1 MLTAKRVERTRRP
14 GRYRDG
20 TVKGLLLQISES
32 GAKSWVLRYML
43 HGSERMMGLGS
54 AVDFSLREAR
64 DRARSARQL
73 LADGVDPLGAKRQ
86 RKAEAK
92 AAAAKLLT
100 FREATQRY
108 FDQHEK
114 KWTNASHREQ
124 FLTSLQTYAFPI
136 LGDIDVASIALADVL
151 RVLEPNWNAKSV
163 TMDRVRNRIENL
175 VDWCVVRGHR
185 PPGTNPARWKGHL
198 DQVLPAVRD
207 VAPRGHHAA
216 LAYAALPAFVAEL
229 RRQDEVAA
237 RALEFLILTTARSG
251 EVLGATWDEIDFG
264 AATWTVPASR
274 MKAKREHRVPLSP
287 AALSLLRA
295 LPRED
300 GNPYCFVG
308 PKAGQGLGGMMLA
321 RLLKRMG
328 RDGITVHGF
337 RSAFSDWAHESTSHA
352 NHCIELSLAHSVGS
366 DVERAYRRG
375 DMVLKRV
382 KLMNEWSKYCN
393 SPAVARGGKVVPL
406 RSGRD

>member
-163 TMDRVRNRIENL
+163 TMDRVRNRIENI

-216 LAYAALPAFVAEL
+216 LPMRRCL
-229 RRQDEVAA
+229 R
-237 RALEFLILTTARSG
+237 S
-251 EVLGATWDEIDFG
+251 W
-264 AATWTVPASR
+264 P
-274 MKAKREHRVPLSP
+274 
-287 AALSLLRA
+287 
-295 LPRED
+295 
-300 GNPYCFVG
+300 NC
-308 PKAGQGLGGMMLA
+308 AG
-321 RLLKRMG
+321 RTK
-328 RDGITVHGF
+328 
-337 RSAFSDWAHESTSHA
+337 S
-352 NHCIELSLAHSVGS
+352 
-366 DVERAYRRG
+366 RRG
-375 DMVLKRV
+375 R
-382 KLMNEWSKYCN
+382 WSF
-393 SPAVARGGKVVPL
+393 
-406 RSGRD
+406 

>member
-1 MLTAKRVERTRRP
+1 
-14 GRYRDG
+14 
-20 TVKGLLLQISES
+20 
-32 GAKSWVLRYML
+32 
-43 HGSERMMGLGS
+43 
-54 AVDFSLREAR
+54 
-64 DRARSARQL
+64 
-73 LADGVDPLGAKRQ
+73 
-86 RKAEAK
+86 
-92 AAAAKLLT
+92 
-100 FREATQRY
+100 
-108 FDQHEK
+108 
-114 KWTNASHREQ
+114 
-124 FLTSLQTYAFPI
+124 
-136 LGDIDVASIALADVL
+136 
-151 RVLEPNWNAKSV
+151 
-163 TMDRVRNRIENL
+163 
-175 VDWCVVRGHR
+175 
-185 PPGTNPARWKGHL
+185 
-198 DQVLPAVRD
+198 
-207 VAPRGHHAA
+207 
-216 LAYAALPAFVAEL
+216 
-229 RRQDEVAA
+229 
-237 RALEFLILTTARSG
+237 
-251 EVLGATWDEIDFG
+251 VLGATWDEIDFG